1 MPPGRRQP
9 HGSLAWGLPPA
20 APSVPS
26 AAGAPVPS
34 CPPVPSLGSPEF
46 PPAMCGGLVHG
57 NESLSPAL
65 GHTVLRLPFLNA
77 GGRLSGLEALAP
89 SKPIQC
95 WCSGSV
101 TESSASLSPF
111 RLFASGCSQSRW
123 ELSRVQLAWGSPA
136 NPRWG
141 LKTHGLCVRSVRS
154 HALPSFPPTRSL
166 WLPLAPCWAPS
177 SRPCPGSAPFPW
189 LLSRSLNRIPVASQ
203 CRLSRPHPSASTCSF
218 CRVY

>member
-1 MPPGRRQP
+1 M
-9 HGSLAWGLPPA
+9 
-20 APSVPS
+20 
-26 AAGAPVPS
+26 PS
-34 CPPVPSLGSPEF
+34 CPPVPSRGSPEF
-46 PPAMCGGLVHG
+46 PPAMGGGLVHG
-57 NESLSPAL
+57 DESLSPAL
-65 GHTVLRLPFLNA
+65 GHAVLRLPFLNA

-111 RLFASGCSQSRW
+111 RLFASGYSQSRW
-123 ELSRVQLAWGSPA
+123 ELSRVQPAWGSPA

-141 LKTHGLCVRSVRS
+141 LKTHALCVRSARS

-177 SRPCPGSAPFPW
+177 SHPCPGRCPFPVAAQPVPEQS
-189 LLSRSLNRIPVASQ
+189 SRRITV
-203 CRLSRPHPSASTCSF
+203 PSATSPPLGKHLSILQGLLNAALCWESSRAQRAPWWG
-218 CRVY
+218 RVS